1 MAANTS
7 PIFARVPNN
16 QGYQSSNLAVSLPD
30 GTGAN
35 VVSIFQAD
43 TTEGGFVDEIRLKP
57 LGSPAATV
65 VRVYLCSVT
74 GAYTAG
80 VSNTV
85 TTAFC
90 IGEMS
95 LAAVTSSTTVA
106 QNDLSIPIRKGLDP
120 GHRILI
126 GFGTLTGAATGYAFT
141 VFGSKY

>member
-7 PIFARVPNN
+7 PIFGRTAAVD
-16 QGYQSSNLAVSLPD
+16 GYQSSNLAASLPD

-35 VVSIFQAD
+35 VISIHQVD

-65 VRVYLCSVT
+65 VRVYVCSVT

-80 VSNTV
+80 TSNTA

-90 IGEMS
+90 IAEIS
-95 LAAVTSSTTVA
+95 LAAVTSSTSAA
-106 QNDLSIPIRKGLDP
+106 QNDISIPIRKALPP
-120 GHRILI
+120 GFRILI
-126 GFGTLTGAATGYAFT
+126 GYGTATSASTGYAFT

>member
-7 PIFARVPNN
+7 PIFGRAAAVD
-16 QGYQSSNLAVSLPD
+16 GYQSSNLAVSLPD

-35 VVSIFQAD
+35 VVSIAQVD
-43 TTEGGFVDEIRLKP
+43 TVEGGFVDEIRLKP

-65 VRVYLCSVT
+65 VRVYVNTTT

-80 VSNTV
+80 VSNTA
-85 TTAFC
+85 TTTFC
-90 IGEMS
+90 IAEIS
-95 LAAVTSSTTVA
+95 LAAVTSSTTAA
-106 QNDLSIPIRKGLDP
+106 QNDISIPIRKALPAGY
-120 GHRILI
+120 RILI